1 MIKKGDAKGSDV
13 VDMREGKL
21 YRSYKGMVSEIYIM
35 VLYWDFDG

>member
-21 YRSYKGMVSEIYIM
+21 YRSYKGMVSEIYM
-35 VLYWDFDG
+35 LYWDFDG